1 MAVVASI
8 TAVVVY
14 RRVPADPES
23 GPVPSVRA
31 EIASLRDGRIWLV
44 LAGCAIVCGSS
55 LAAYSFISPLL
66 TQNTGLAASAIPLV
80 LVGYGLGA
88 FLGTNVGGRLG
99 ANRPYAVLF
108 VSATATFLV
117 LAALCLFSHHP
128 VVTVGLV
135 MLLGLFGMSTNP
147 VLIGMAV
154 RYADRAP
161 TLASALSTASFN
173 AGTAVGSWIAGFAI
187 ESSLGA
193 TGPVLVGVCIAAL
206 YFVPLA
212 ILFSKERAARREPAV
227 VERGLAEATARVA
240 SDEGADESHFSR
252 VDQLGGAGLR

>member
-1 MAVVASI
+1 MRGVA
-8 TAVVVY
+8 
-14 RRVPADPES
+14 PDS
-23 GPVPSVRA
+23 G
-31 EIASLRDGRIWLV
+31 W
-44 LAGCAIVCGSS
+44 
-55 LAAYSFISPLL
+55 AAYSFISPLL
-66 TQNTGLAASAIPLV
+66 TENTGLAASAVPLV

-88 FLGTNVGGRLG
+88 FVGTNVGGRLG
-99 ANRPYAVLF
+99 TSRPYAVLF

-173 AGTAVGSWIAGFAI
+173 AGTAAGSWIAGFAI

-193 TGPVLVGVCIAAL
+193 TGPVLVGACIAAL

-212 ILFSKERAARREPAV
+212 ILFSKKRAAA
-227 VERGLAEATARVA
+227 RGQVAAQQTFAEAVA
-240 SDEGADESHFSR
+240 G
-252 VDQLGGAGLR
+252 